1 MIPCQVKC
9 QIGTTRVTPGLEQLK
24 EILQKRILFFF
35 NLIWMQSLTWLYY
48 SQLIDSIIIILKIV
62 AMEQVTITMDQI
74 VTHLTKYDVMYLGE
88 IEQEEIARIISCLS
102 SLYGITVV
110 LDKYRLRKYPSEHA
124 LIVVGSNYYMDRME
138 AYGVAC

>member
-1 MIPCQVKC
+1 
-9 QIGTTRVTPGLEQLK
+9 
-24 EILQKRILFFF
+24 
-35 NLIWMQSLTWLYY
+35 
-48 SQLIDSIIIILKIV
+48 
-62 AMEQVTITMDQI
+62 MEQETITMDQI
-74 VTHLTKYDVMYLGE
+74 VTHLAKYDVMYLGE
-88 IEQEEIARIISCLS
+88 VEQEELTRIISCLS